1 MQITPLWCAGALLL
15 AGCVSNKI
23 DVVETGARPDL
34 AGRGLALA
42 PAVDGEP
49 GLVGPMSAKL
59 QAAGL
64 PVRDAPGQGYL
75 VEVSYSERP
84 LKVGAYAGPR
94 PAAAAAPAAWVAPPQ
109 KRRWWAPQRAQLCTL
124 TARVVDAASGG
135 EAYRVRASARG
146 RQPDCGK
153 ATDNLS
159 AAVAAKLAPAS

>member
-1 MQITPLWCAGALLL
+1 MRITPLWCAGALLL

-23 DVVETGARPDL
+23 DVVETGVRPDL
-34 AGRGLALA
+34 AGRGLAVA
-42 PAVDGEP
+42 PAEDGEP
-49 GLVGPMSAKL
+49 GLTAPMTAKL

-64 PVRDAPGQGYL
+64 PVRDAPGKGYL

-94 PAAAAAPAAWVAPPQ
+94 PAKDEPGAWVAAPE
-109 KRRWWAPQRAQLCTL
+109 KRRWWAPGRSQLCTL

-135 EAYRVRASARG
+135 EAYRVRASAKG

-153 ATDNLS
+153 ASDGLN

>member
-1 MQITPLWCAGALLL
+1 MRITPLWCAGALLL

-23 DVVETGARPDL
+23 DVVETGVRPDL
-34 AGRGLALA
+34 AARGLALA
-42 PAVDGEP
+42 PIAEGEP
-49 GLVGPMSAKL
+49 GRTQPLTAKL

-64 PVRDAPGQGYL
+64 PVREAAGQGYL

-94 PAAAAAPAAWVAPPQ
+94 PAADEPGAWVAAPE
-109 KRRWWAPQRAQLCTL
+109 KRQWWAPQRAQLCTL

-153 ATDNLS
+153 AEDGLS
-159 AAVAAKLAPAS
+159 TAVAARLAP